1 MVTNS
6 NQANWNVTRV
16 GGIATVLMVG
26 ACITGIVAAQ
36 SNPTSWI
43 AAIINL
49 PFGLSIYISLIVAV
63 FTLIEAVSRVLG
75 WPFFTKAR
83 NA

>member
-1 MVTNS
+1 MTNS
-6 NQANWNVTRV
+6 TLAKWNVTRV
-16 GGIATVLMVG
+16 GGIATALMVG
-26 ACITGIVAAQ
+26 AFIMGIVTAQ

-49 PFGLSIYISLIVAV
+49 PFGLSIYISLIVAL
-63 FTLIEAVSRVLG
+63 FTLFEAVSRALG
-75 WPFFTKAR
+75 WPFFTKVR

>member
-1 MVTNS
+1 MIV
-6 NQANWNVTRV
+6 ACIM
-16 GGIATVLMVG
+16 GIA
-26 ACITGIVAAQ
+26 AAQ

-49 PFGLSIYISLIVAV
+49 PFGLSIYISLIVAL
-63 FTLIEAVSRVLG
+63 FTLVEAVSRALG